1 MKIYNTLTKNKEE
14 FIPLKKNKVKIYSCG
29 PTVYS
34 YAHIGNL
41 RTYLNVDFLRRWLE
55 FKGYEVEMVMN
66 ITDIEDKIIRDSIE
80 QNIDFHVITEKYEK
94 YFVEHIKKLNVEL
107 PEKMPRATEEID
119 EMIKIINKLLEDNIA
134 YKSDDGSIYFSVSKF
149 KDYGKL
155 SGAFVTSENQESR
168 ISSDDYDK
176 ENAQDF
182 ALWKA
187 AKPDEPS
194 WEAPFGKGR
203 PGWHIECSAMSMK
216 YLGETI
222 DIHAGGIDLVFPHH
236 ENEIAQSE
244 TYSGKKF
251 ANYWFHCEHLLI
263 ESDKMSKSK
272 QNYYT
277 VDDLKE
283 KFNVELLAF
292 RMLCLMSHYR
302 ERLNFTK
309 ESIQQAQ
316 NTLNGLRDFVAKLN
330 ESRDT
335 DISDLSVVETLIE
348 STKKDFTEALE
359 DDLSMPKAL
368 SSIFNLKNEVNKLF
382 IQGVN
387 ASDSKKLLDFI
398 FEIDKVLGLN
408 LEKPEIKDERINKLF
423 DKYILAK
430 MNKDYA
436 ISDKIREE
444 LSELGWIAEDH
455 QGASRLRKK

>member
-1 MKIYNTLTKNKEE
+1 
-14 FIPLKKNKVKIYSCG
+14 
-29 PTVYS
+29 
-34 YAHIGNL
+34 
-41 RTYLNVDFLRRWLE
+41 
-55 FKGYEVEMVMN
+55 
-66 ITDIEDKIIRDSIE
+66 
-80 QNIDFHVITEKYEK
+80 
-94 YFVEHIKKLNVEL
+94 
-107 PEKMPRATEEID
+107 
-119 EMIKIINKLLEDNIA
+119 
-134 YKSDDGSIYFSVSKF
+134 
-149 KDYGKL
+149 
-155 SGAFVTSENQESR
+155 
-168 ISSDDYDK
+168 
-176 ENAQDF
+176 
-182 ALWKA
+182 
-187 AKPDEPS
+187 
-194 WEAPFGKGR
+194 
-203 PGWHIECSAMSMK
+203 
-216 YLGETI
+216 
-222 DIHAGGIDLVFPHH
+222 
-236 ENEIAQSE
+236 
-244 TYSGKKF
+244 
-251 ANYWFHCEHLLI
+251 
-263 ESDKMSKSK
+263 
-272 QNYYT
+272 
-277 VDDLKE
+277 
-283 KFNVELLAF
+283 
-292 RMLCLMSHYR
+292 MSHYR